1 MYENAFPYQFLLD
14 LNSLSRGQT
23 LPNALKELLKQL
35 DIKDCRKL
43 EEALA
48 LDLQNAPLGNQKDQ
62 DYYMFIAKQALLYSF
77 YRRDTEGFKFVMDI
91 VRHRSNSLKNV
102 QHASMNHEGWE
113 AYLDLIM
120 ISFDRQIRKTSIDNF
135 EKHISAIEWQKIDEA
150 LISDVSSL
158 IGYVYLN
165 ENNKDQVNKSKIW
178 LDKALRESNPE
189 HKLSVYFF
197 LIAFHI
203 QQEGT
208 DIPQKLQDLIH
219 ELPEIRDSMD
229 TPIGQKIYDYAIYE
243 LETSV
248 VNGTFSKNYD
258 SKQLM
263 LEDRQQ
269 RLREVESQFHQVR
282 ENLPSFT
289 QARILS
295 FVGSLYR
302 QLYGMTND
310 NLEQAS
316 FSKHA
321 VEKIEKAIEISEERK
336 DENAAMKYK
345 LQKSVAMY
353 ETGRNLTEK
362 DLKETV
368 QFYRRNQDYPL
379 YIEAAKS
386 YVDHVRLNGNPQKSY
401 DLISNILKQG
411 SKKIEEGG
419 ANLII
424 SGLKLANQVFL
435 IEAKEPGVSWMVE
448 ILDEFFDKVAEIIDS
463 IEENLEFYSKSQID
477 ELLSIYTDLEPASHF
492 SIRAYFKYQLYE
504 LKSLR
509 VTALVNKDAI
519 ALRLSEQ
526 LLKTFQNKDNPLSFI
541 QGDWKEGE
549 FKDVPNSV
557 RNKTINKCINI
568 SKGDLPL
575 AAEHLNFSY
584 RNLRS
589 YITFK
594 EVNRLGFFLSM
605 QLTNNKQLEQGIRYM
620 FYDLYKAGTIFE
632 VVFDMPKFLVENAQD
647 GFFAQD
653 LEQKLNIKGTTAKK
667 YIKIMIEK
675 GIIRQDK
682 ATGRKHFYRLIRE
695 NVMNRLGKEQAMMI
709 RSV

>member
-1 MYENAFPYQFLLD
+1 
-14 LNSLSRGQT
+14 
-23 LPNALKELLKQL
+23 
-35 DIKDCRKL
+35 
-43 EEALA
+43 
-48 LDLQNAPLGNQKDQ
+48 
-62 DYYMFIAKQALLYSF
+62 
-77 YRRDTEGFKFVMDI
+77 
-91 VRHRSNSLKNV
+91 
-102 QHASMNHEGWE
+102 
-113 AYLDLIM
+113 
-120 ISFDRQIRKTSIDNF
+120 
-135 EKHISAIEWQKIDEA
+135 
-150 LISDVSSL
+150 
-158 IGYVYLN
+158 
-165 ENNKDQVNKSKIW
+165 
-178 LDKALRESNPE
+178 
-189 HKLSVYFF
+189 
-197 LIAFHI
+197 
-203 QQEGT
+203 
-208 DIPQKLQDLIH
+208 
-219 ELPEIRDSMD
+219 
-229 TPIGQKIYDYAIYE
+229 
-243 LETSV
+243 
-248 VNGTFSKNYD
+248 
-258 SKQLM
+258 
-263 LEDRQQ
+263 
-269 RLREVESQFHQVR
+269 
-282 ENLPSFT
+282 
-289 QARILS
+289 
-295 FVGSLYR
+295 
-302 QLYGMTND
+302 
-310 NLEQAS
+310 
-316 FSKHA
+316 
-321 VEKIEKAIEISEERK
+321 
-336 DENAAMKYK
+336 
-345 LQKSVAMY
+345 
-353 ETGRNLTEK
+353 
-362 DLKETV
+362 
-368 QFYRRNQDYPL
+368 
-379 YIEAAKS
+379 
-386 YVDHVRLNGNPQKSY
+386 
-401 DLISNILKQG
+401 
-411 SKKIEEGG
+411 
-419 ANLII
+419 
-424 SGLKLANQVFL
+424 
-435 IEAKEPGVSWMVE
+435 MVE